1 MTELRKF
8 MIKKPMSR
16 SAILIHRLI
25 HDLQVAAAARGYFL
39 ETYSNEVDQDGFDII
54 LDDKDHLMK
63 IQVKTVS
70 SVSKTA
76 KWKIHKT
83 ILRPRPH
90 LTENLGFEPSPEGTG
105 VQGGV
110 ILMRFDYSQTSISVE
125 YLCTNVFIITAFHLG
140 IISWPRRS
148 MNEAVGKLY
157 NNLQNGTS
165 HQKVDVR
172 KSAFLKAKSP
182 EHLLALIGLH
192 GNHSIC
198 WINELIDYTAHQ
210 FKVPS
215 AKKLDNGTVKHLK
228 QDIGQTLKGLTNDN
242 IK

>member
-1 MTELRKF
+1 MTELRRF
-8 MIKKPMSR
+8 MLKESMSR
-16 SAILIHRLI
+16 SAILMHRLI
-25 HDLQVAAAARGYFL
+25 HDLQVAAAVRGYFL

-54 LDDKDHLMK
+54 LDDRDYLMK
-63 IQVKTVS
+63 VQIKTVS
-70 SVSKTA
+70 SASKTA
-76 KWKIHKT
+76 SWKIHKT
-83 ILRPRPH
+83 ILRACPH
-90 LTENLGFEPSPEGTG
+90 LGEQLGFEPSPEGTG

-110 ILMRFDYSQTSISVE
+110 ILMRFDCSGASLTVE

-148 MNEAVGKLY
+148 MNDAVRKLY

-165 HQKVDVR
+165 HQKVRVT

-198 WINELIDYTAHQ
+198 WINELIDYATDSNL
-210 FKVPS
+210 PL
-215 AKKLDNGTVKHLK
+215 AKKLSNGTIKHLK
-228 QDIGQTLKGLTNDN
+228 QDIAQTLIGTLSRS
-242 IK
+242 